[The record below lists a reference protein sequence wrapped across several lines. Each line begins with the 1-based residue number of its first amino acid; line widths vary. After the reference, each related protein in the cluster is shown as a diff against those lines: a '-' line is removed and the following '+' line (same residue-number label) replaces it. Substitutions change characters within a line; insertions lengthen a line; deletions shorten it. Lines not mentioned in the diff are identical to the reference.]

1 MEAIKKIESS
11 LQANPKKFGLWL
23 SVVIAALVAWESR
36 KLFDFRPVSMSE
48 PRVLVAN
55 RDLSEDETV
64 SLTDLNIV
72 PNSKL
77 PATPKAKVFSDQEL
91 FLLNGKKLKTAV
103 KKGEP
108 ITVDLIELGQKQ
120 NHLISIP
127 NGRRAYFVE
136 TIASAMVSPGVN
148 VDLVLK
154 PFLDNKSS
162 LILVENVLVLSV
174 EKQSEASGVIIALT
188 PDEIEWVE
196 RNLRIGRIVLAV
208 RNPNEPT
215 TRRALKKPKQGKQK
229 RVKVEIITE
238 GN

>member
-23 SVVIAALVAWESR
+23 SIIIAALVAWESK

-48 PRVLVAN
+48 PRVLVAS

-64 SLTDLNIV
+64 SLTDLNII
-72 PNSKL
+72 PHSKL
-77 PATPKAKVFSDQEL
+77 PVIPKSKVFSDQDL

-108 ITVDLIELGQKQ
+108 ITIDLIESSQ
-120 NHLISIP
+120 NRKHLISIP

-136 TIASAMVSPGVN
+136 TTATAMVSPGVY

-154 PFLDNKSS
+154 PFLDAKSS

-174 EKQSEASGVIIALT
+174 EKQSEASGVIVALT
-188 PDEIEWVE
+188 PEEIEWVE
-196 RNLRIGRIVLAV
+196 RNLRMGRIVLAV

-215 TRRALKKPKQGKQK
+215 TRRALKKPKQGRQK